1 MAQAGSNDEKNS
13 GSKISLDCL
22 FKKTIVA
29 LYAVEIFKS
38 FTTYYNLYAAFITNL
53 YFEIIW
59 RNKDEKDFIS
69 DKRKREEYLSPS
81 FLT

>member
-38 FTTYYNLYAAFITNL
+38 FTTYYNLYAALLTKL